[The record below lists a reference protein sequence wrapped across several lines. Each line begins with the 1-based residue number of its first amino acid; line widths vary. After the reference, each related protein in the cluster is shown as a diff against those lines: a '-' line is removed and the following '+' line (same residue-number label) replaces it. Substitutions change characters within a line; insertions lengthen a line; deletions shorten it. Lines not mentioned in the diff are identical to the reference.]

1 MELLGLK
8 YGAHVTIEKSNAAA
22 PSSGH
27 EGRIGTQICIF
38 SDVEGLQSAAQPPLE
53 KEMPSMKRARLV
65 ALAAI
70 PALAFSLILPMASA
84 PAQAASCRATMSS
97 TFLQP
102 SFPVFAWSANRYA
115 QELGGMKAIGIR
127 TVIDQWTVDM
137 DANQAYY
144 PTPSNWYPRG
154 ADMVGSLIST
164 AGRYQMS
171 VWLGLGN
178 VYGWQTH
185 ATDYA
190 WLQNQLYV
198 DIQTA
203 NQLYALYPGRFKG
216 WYISNEVDDKLL
228 ANPAAVGPMR
238 WFFSELANYLHTH
251 LGNLPVMASPTY
263 SGLQQSPAQFAQG
276 IKDVHGALDVVNVQD
291 GGGSGYIG
299 SSDITNWFTALSS
312 ALKGTRTALWSNADM
327 FGGPNGP
334 IDPVKLQNN
343 LNATC
348 GLVAANSGF
357 SYTSQ
362 MSPLTLGT
370 STYYDAYQ
378 AYVAGR

>member
-1 MELLGLK
+1 MLR
-8 YGAHVTIEKSNAAA
+8 VRT
-22 PSSGH
+22 
-27 EGRIGTQICIF
+27 
-38 SDVEGLQSAAQPPLE
+38 
-53 KEMPSMKRARLV
+53 V
-65 ALAAI
+65 ALAAMI
-70 PALAFSLILPMASA
+70 AIVLTVVVPAVSV
-84 PAQAASCRATMSS
+84 PAQAVTCRATMSS

-102 SFPVFAWSANRYA
+102 SFPVFAWSQARYD
-115 QELGGMKAIGIR
+115 QELAAMRSVGIKS
-127 TVIDQWTVDM
+127 VIDQWTVDM

-144 PTPSNWYPRG
+144 TSPAGWYPRG
-154 ADMVGSLIST
+154 ADMVTSLLSSSQKN
-164 AGRYQMS
+164 QMS

-178 VYGWQTH
+178 VYSWQAH

-203 NQLYALYPGRFKG
+203 THLYTLFPGRFKG

-228 ANPAAVGPMR
+228 ANPAAVAPMR
-238 WFFSELANYLHTH
+238 WFFTELANYLHTH

-263 SGLQQSPAQFAQG
+263 SGLQRSPAQFAQG

-312 ALKGTRTALWSNADM
+312 AFKGTRTAVWSNADM
-327 FGGPNGP
+327 FGAPSGPMAP
-334 IDPVKLQNN
+334 TRLQAD

-357 SYTSQ
+357 SYTTQ
-362 MSPLTLGT
+362 MSPLSLGS
-370 STYYDAYQ
+370 STWYDAYKRY
-378 AYVAGR
+378 AS